1 MEIVLNEATFSLPC
15 RTFTFN
21 YSITDKRQLPV
32 VKEFVVRLLYTL
44 ERCEL
49 DLIASYFGFSQDEI
63 NYVISDLLDEK
74 LVFWE
79 DENDHLLTLT
89 QYAKDRF
96 ENVDGCAI
104 PRFFKVIEQSEL
116 VSFDLHSF
124 KLISNDIKATG
135 GEYRGN
141 LELILPKES
150 YSGVHD
156 KASSAFDEQFMV
168 FLEKVKNI
176 NTFRNATQL
185 YKINN
190 VSTKYDRFIPIKI
203 KYLIDSSDPHN
214 SIMKYADSTID
225 EWDDERK
232 LFSDID
238 AVVSEYVQPTKTTT
252 DIFTEYLRNTDDPL
266 LGEFW
271 VNDKIELPLLLEKQ
285 KIDKGII
292 DSETCRLIGNLY
304 TNENNNLINRLIENK
319 EGRRG
324 TISSPGAIWSITPQ
338 EKLWGRGQE
347 ISSMVKS
354 LEERFSNGSSNK
366 GLVLLVPSSSPQE
379 AFSMSNVF
387 SPITKNIQG
396 VHNPWCNSQTE
407 VLLIPNVLVACLIHF
422 NAGDNGITIP
432 LGFVSTNDSLIS
444 DISKNIHDW
453 SMMDNNINDHF
464 EKRDNKA
471 ENSIFESVLLPILVS
486 IKKEKIKVDT
496 SPAQETQETP
506 SINALSKEPNEEHG
520 SLKNSRYFEKLT
532 GQNISSDLWDVAMH
546 HFSSRDSNKHKLD
559 LLSNAGKR
567 ALGFISHHIIQS
579 QKGEVAQSNQVSLI
593 KSTLTTLIVKK
604 LDDLGL
610 SDLIKVG
617 PGIRD
622 AEISGIKET
631 IAYQLIGV
639 SWSLGNIE
647 WIYTLAQEAKI
658 SLDSQASQNNKTALQ
673 EFAQSKK
680 IPVPSYSIKDV
691 SGPNHAQV
699 FNVECSFNR
708 KSTLGSGVS
717 KKDASEDAA
726 KLMMEKCFVK
736 NEGKASQSLMF
747 LLKPKDIAKWTRG
760 KPVNIDLNMVK
771 AFGIP
776 DNVKSFPAF
785 ISARAWNNYS
795 ATKGGNKA
803 LAQLGIKLQEA
814 IISRCLVNKC
824 MMENSWSKSSNFNS
838 IQSKL
843 VGEDFYSPISSK
855 FNWDE
860 KLLNNMTSE
869 GETIDNYKMSV
880 IRSLYALSYLSIF
893 EERFCNPNL
902 DQLMKFDQFNLI
914 YSSIYNLDF
923 ESHKSKDPKTELQE
937 LAQDLKISLPVYE
950 QSNVEGLKHELTL
963 TVKCTYNG
971 LTTFGKGSN
980 MSNASL
986 LAASIML
993 SKLQK

>member
-15 RTFTFN
+15 RTFNFN

-49 DLIASYFGFSQDEI
+49 DLITSYFGFSQDEM

-79 DENDHLLTLT
+79 DENDNLLALT
-89 QYAKDRF
+89 QYAKGRF
-96 ENVDGCAI
+96 ENVNGCAI

-124 KLISNDIKATG
+124 KLISNDIKAAG

-141 LELILPKES
+141 LELHLPKES

-156 KASSAFDEQFMV
+156 RASSAFDEQFMM

-190 VSTKYDRFIPIKI
+190 VSTKYDKFIPIKI
-203 KYLIDSSDPHN
+203 KYLIDSNDPRN

-232 LFSDID
+232 LFSNID
-238 AVVSEYVQPTKTTT
+238 AVVSECVQPAKTTT

-271 VNDKIELPLLLEKQ
+271 VNDKLELPLLLEKQ

-292 DSETCRLIGNLY
+292 DAETCRLIGNLY
-304 TNENNNLINRLIENK
+304 TSENKNLINRLIENK

-347 ISSMVKS
+347 IASMVRS
-354 LEERFSNGSSNK
+354 LEERFSKGSRNKGVVLLMPSSN
-366 GLVLLVPSSSPQE
+366 PQE
-379 AFSMSNVF
+379 AFSMSNIF

-407 VLLIPNVLVACLIHF
+407 ILLIPNVLVACLIHF
-422 NAGDNGITIP
+422 NAGDDGITIP
-432 LGFVSTNDSLIS
+432 LGFVSTNDSIIS

-453 SMMDNNINDHF
+453 SMMGHNINDHF
-464 EKRDNKA
+464 EKRDNKV
-471 ENSIFESVLLPILVS
+471 ENTIFESVLLPILVS
-486 IKKEKIKVDT
+486 AKQEKIKVDI
-496 SPAQETQETP
+496 SPVQEKRETL
-506 SINALSKEPNEEHG
+506 SINMPSKENKGKQALSK
-520 SLKNSRYFEKLT
+520 NSRCFEKLT
-532 GQNISSDLWDVAMH
+532 GQKISSELWDVAMH
-546 HFSSRDSNKHKLD
+546 HFSNRDSNKYKLD

-567 ALGFISHHIIQS
+567 AFEFISHHIIQS
-579 QKGEVAQSNQVSLI
+579 QKGEVAQSDQVRLI
-593 KSTLTTLIVKK
+593 KSTLTKLIVKK
-604 LDDLGL
+604 LDDLEL
-610 SDLIKVG
+610 SELIKVG

-622 AEISGIKET
+622 SELVGIKEI

-639 SWSLGNIE
+639 SWSLGSIE

-658 SLDSQASQNNKTALQ
+658 SLDSQAGQNNKTALQ

-680 IPVPSYSIKDV
+680 KTVPSYSVKDA
-691 SGPNHAQV
+691 SGPDHAQV
-699 FNVECSFNR
+699 FNVECSFNGN
-708 KSTLGSGVS
+708 STLGSGVS
-717 KKDASEDAA
+717 KKKASEEAA
-726 KLMMEKCFVK
+726 RLMLEKFFAK
-736 NEGKASQSLMF
+736 KERKGTQSLM
-747 LLKPKDIAKWTRG
+747 LVLKPKDIVKWTRA
-760 KPVNIDLNMVK
+760 KPVNISLNMVK

-776 DNVKSFPAF
+776 DNVKSFSAF
-785 ISARAWNNYS
+785 ISARAWNSYS

-814 IISRCLVNKC
+814 IIARCLVNKC
-824 MMENSWSKSSNFNS
+824 ITENSWSKSSNFNS

-843 VGEDFYSPISSK
+843 VGDDFYSTISSK
-855 FNWDE
+855 FNWDN
-860 KLLNNMTSE
+860 KLVNSMVSKDE
-869 GETIDNYKMSV
+869 PIDNYKMSV

-893 EERFCNPNL
+893 EEKFCSPDIDKL
-902 DQLMKFDQFNLI
+902 LKFDQFNLI
-914 YSSIYNLDF
+914 NSSICNLNF
-923 ESHKSKDPKTELQE
+923 ENHKDKEPKAELQE
-937 LAQDLKISLPVYE
+937 LAQDLKIPLPIYE
-950 QSNVEGLKHELTL
+950 QSKVVGLTHDSIF

-971 LTTFGKGSN
+971 LTTFGKGSS
-980 MSNASL
+980 MKEASS

-993 SKLQK
+993 SKSKK